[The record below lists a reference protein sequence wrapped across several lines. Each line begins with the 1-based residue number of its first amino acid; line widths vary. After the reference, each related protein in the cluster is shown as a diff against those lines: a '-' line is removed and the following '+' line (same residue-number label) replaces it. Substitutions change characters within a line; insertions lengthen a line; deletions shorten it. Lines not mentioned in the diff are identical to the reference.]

1 MFFFSAKS
9 EQRPPCSSATK
20 KPITLQIHEKS
31 NVLSDDL
38 KVRQDKEP
46 M

>member
-1 MFFFSAKS
+1 MFIFWTKS
-9 EQRPPCSSATK
+9 EQCSPSSSATK
-20 KPITLQIHEKS
+20 KPITAQILEKS
-31 NVLSDDL
+31 KVLSDDL